1 MRSGGWKP
9 FWAALFAS
17 LLVLV
22 PLVGGTVLLSRQ
34 QLRTQLRQAARSESG
49 VPIQLPKTTD
59 QLTVLLCVSGE
70 QPGFVLAYL
79 NASQN
84 CVHLLSVPAVLTVP
98 FAEEETSLA
107 RCYAAAGPAR
117 CREALAQVLALPEG
131 TRYLA
136 FSPDVLERIAS
147 RYGPV
152 RVGFTGAL
160 TEEELARYG
169 RSRAVQGISAGDA
182 HEFLCQ
188 LQADEAFSPVR
199 TAAARAAVWDA
210 FLRQD
215 LDLLPATLPDALR
228 ASSSA
233 LLTDLTALQ
242 NSATVKDLAGYLKA
256 DPEKIGAFMAAPV
269 ALDTQPVYPVKN
281 YGSGVTPFFTNLAL
295 WVAGFILMAMVKLR
309 VDPEGLPKFTAVQA
323 YFGRWLFY
331 MVCGLAMGLV
341 CCVGDLAL
349 GIQCESP
356 AAFIGAGLLTV
367 FVDVNLM
374 FALAYAFRHIGKAIA
389 VILLIVVSSVATPL
403 VLKVLFTKAP
413 PTPHPSQS
421 EA

>member
-107 RCYAAAGPAR
+107 RCYCRRWPGPLPRSAGTGAGPAGGHKVSGLFSR
-117 CREALAQVLALPEG
+117 CAGAHCQ
-131 TRYLA
+131 
-136 FSPDVLERIAS
+136 
-147 RYGPV
+147 PV
-152 RVGFTGAL
+152 RAGAGSFTGAL

-215 LDLLPATLPDALR
+215 LDLLPATLPDACV
-228 ASSSA
+228 SA
-233 LLTDLTALQ
+233 
-242 NSATVKDLAGYLKA
+242 V
-256 DPEKIGAFMAAPV
+256 
-269 ALDTQPVYPVKN
+269 
-281 YGSGVTPFFTNLAL
+281 
-295 WVAGFILMAMVKLR
+295 R
-309 VDPEGLPKFTAVQA
+309 
-323 YFGRWLFY
+323 
-331 MVCGLAMGLV
+331 
-341 CCVGDLAL
+341 
-349 GIQCESP
+349 P
-356 AAFIGAGLLTV
+356 AHRPDRAGL
-367 FVDVNLM
+367 
-374 FALAYAFRHIGKAIA
+374 
-389 VILLIVVSSVATPL
+389 
-403 VLKVLFTKAP
+403 
-413 PTPHPSQS
+413 
-421 EA
+421 

>member
-98 FAEEETSLA
+98 FAEEETSL
-107 RCYAAAGPAR
+107 AR

-233 LLTDLTALQ
+233 LLTDLTALDYDALERTLEFLAN
-242 NSATVKDLAGYLKA
+242 NSAAVAAQALPGQWNAASGTYTVTDASR
-256 DPEKIGAFMAAPV
+256 AAMQ
-269 ALDTQPVYPVKN
+269 T
-281 YGSGVTPFFTNLAL
+281 FFNVSPTEA
-295 WVAGFILMAMVKLR
+295 
-309 VDPEGLPKFTAVQA
+309 QA
-323 YFGRWLFY
+323 
-331 MVCGLAMGLV
+331 
-341 CCVGDLAL
+341 
-349 GIQCESP
+349 
-356 AAFIGAGLLTV
+356 
-367 FVDVNLM
+367 
-374 FALAYAFRHIGKAIA
+374 
-389 VILLIVVSSVATPL
+389 SS
-403 VLKVLFTKAP
+403 F
-413 PTPHPSQS
+413 S
-421 EA
+421 EP

>member
-107 RCYAAAGPAR
+107 RCYSAAGPAR

-160 TEEELARYG
+160 TEEELARHG

-228 ASSSA
+228 ASSAA
-233 LLTDLTALQ
+233 LLTDFAAQDYTLLGTVLEFLAN
-242 NSATVKDLAGYLKA
+242 NSALPHAEALPGAWDAKAGTYTVTDASRA
-256 DPEKIGAFMAAPV
+256 
-269 ALDTQPVYPVKN
+269 
-281 YGSGVTPFFTNLAL
+281 
-295 WVAGFILMAMVKLR
+295 
-309 VDPEGLPKFTAVQA
+309 AVQT
-323 YFGRWLFY
+323 FLS
-331 MVCGLAMGLV
+331 V
-341 CCVGDLAL
+341 
-349 GIQCESP
+349 SP
-356 AAFIGAGLLTV
+356 ASGNDASL
-367 FVDVNLM
+367 
-374 FALAYAFRHIGKAIA
+374 RE
-389 VILLIVVSSVATPL
+389 P
-403 VLKVLFTKAP
+403 
-413 PTPHPSQS
+413 
-421 EA
+421 

>member
-136 FSPDVLERIAS
+136 FSPAVLERIS
-147 RYGPV
+147 NRYGPV
-152 RVGFTGAL
+152 RVGFSGAM
-160 TEEELARYG
+160 TAGELARYG
-169 RSRAVQGISAGDA
+169 RDSRVQGLSAAEAHGFLTGMDA
-182 HEFLCQ
+182 DAVVP
-188 LQADEAFSPVR
+188 QAHR
-199 TAAARAAVWDA
+199 AAARGAVWDA
-210 FLRQD
+210 FFRQN
-215 LDLLPATLPDALR
+215 LDLLPGALPQALR
-228 ASSSA
+228 SVSAS
-233 LLTDLTALQ
+233 LLTDLTAL
-242 NSATVKDLAGYLKA
+242 D
-256 DPEKIGAFMAAPV
+256 
-269 ALDTQPVYPVKN
+269 LDTLDR
-281 YGSGVTPFFTNLAL
+281 TLEFLANNEAQIETQVL
-295 WVAGFILMAMVKLR
+295 PGDEQAGRYTLNEESLA
-309 VDPEGLPKFTAVQA
+309 AVQS
-323 YFGRWLFY
+323 FFN
-331 MVCGLAMGLV
+331 V
-341 CCVGDLAL
+341 
-349 GIQCESP
+349 SP
-356 AAFIGAGLLTV
+356 TDGQA
-367 FVDVNLM
+367 
-374 FALAYAFRHIGKAIA
+374 
-389 VILLIVVSSVATPL
+389 SSA
-403 VLKVLFTKAP
+403 
-413 PTPHPSQS
+413 S
-421 EA
+421 EP

>member
-107 RCYAAAGPAR
+107 RCYSAAGPARCYSAAGPAR

-160 TEEELARYG
+160 TEEELARHG

-233 LLTDLTALQ
+233 LLTDLTALDYDALERTLEFLAN
-242 NSATVKDLAGYLKA
+242 NSAAVAAQALPGQWNAASGTYTVTDASR
-256 DPEKIGAFMAAPV
+256 AAMQ
-269 ALDTQPVYPVKN
+269 T
-281 YGSGVTPFFTNLAL
+281 FFNVSPTEA
-295 WVAGFILMAMVKLR
+295 
-309 VDPEGLPKFTAVQA
+309 QA
-323 YFGRWLFY
+323 
-331 MVCGLAMGLV
+331 
-341 CCVGDLAL
+341 
-349 GIQCESP
+349 
-356 AAFIGAGLLTV
+356 
-367 FVDVNLM
+367 
-374 FALAYAFRHIGKAIA
+374 
-389 VILLIVVSSVATPL
+389 SS
-403 VLKVLFTKAP
+403 F
-413 PTPHPSQS
+413 S
-421 EA
+421 EP

>member
-152 RVGFTGAL
+152 RVGFSGAM
-160 TEEELARYG
+160 TAGELARYG
-169 RSRAVQGISAGDA
+169 RDSRVQGLSAAEAHGFLTGMDA
-182 HEFLCQ
+182 DAVVP
-188 LQADEAFSPVR
+188 QAHR
-199 TAAARAAVWDA
+199 AAARGAVWDA
-210 FLRQD
+210 FFRQN
-215 LDLLPATLPDALR
+215 LDLLPGALPQALR
-228 ASSSA
+228 SVSAS
-233 LLTDLTALQ
+233 LLTDLTAL
-242 NSATVKDLAGYLKA
+242 D
-256 DPEKIGAFMAAPV
+256 
-269 ALDTQPVYPVKN
+269 LDTLDR
-281 YGSGVTPFFTNLAL
+281 TLEFLANNEAQIETQVL
-295 WVAGFILMAMVKLR
+295 PGDEQAGRYTLNEESLA
-309 VDPEGLPKFTAVQA
+309 AVQS
-323 YFGRWLFY
+323 FFN
-331 MVCGLAMGLV
+331 V
-341 CCVGDLAL
+341 
-349 GIQCESP
+349 SP
-356 AAFIGAGLLTV
+356 TDGQA
-367 FVDVNLM
+367 
-374 FALAYAFRHIGKAIA
+374 
-389 VILLIVVSSVATPL
+389 SS
-403 VLKVLFTKAP
+403 
-413 PTPHPSQS
+413 SS
-421 EA
+421 EP

>member
-49 VPIQLPKTTD
+49 VPVQLPRTTD

-107 RCYAAAGPAR
+107 RCYSAAGPAR

-152 RVGFTGAL
+152 RVGFSGAM
-160 TEEELARYG
+160 TAGELARYG
-169 RSRAVQGISAGDA
+169 RDSRVQGLSAAEAHGFLTGMDA
-182 HEFLCQ
+182 DAVVP
-188 LQADEAFSPVR
+188 QAHR
-199 TAAARAAVWDA
+199 AAARGAVWDA
-210 FLRQD
+210 FFRQN
-215 LDLLPATLPDALR
+215 LDLLPGALPQALR
-228 ASSSA
+228 SVSAS
-233 LLTDLTALQ
+233 LLTDLTAL
-242 NSATVKDLAGYLKA
+242 D
-256 DPEKIGAFMAAPV
+256 
-269 ALDTQPVYPVKN
+269 LDTLDR
-281 YGSGVTPFFTNLAL
+281 TLEFLANNEAQIETQVL
-295 WVAGFILMAMVKLR
+295 PGDEQAGRYTLNEESLA
-309 VDPEGLPKFTAVQA
+309 AVQS
-323 YFGRWLFY
+323 FFN
-331 MVCGLAMGLV
+331 V
-341 CCVGDLAL
+341 
-349 GIQCESP
+349 SP
-356 AAFIGAGLLTV
+356 TDGQA
-367 FVDVNLM
+367 
-374 FALAYAFRHIGKAIA
+374 
-389 VILLIVVSSVATPL
+389 SSA
-403 VLKVLFTKAP
+403 
-413 PTPHPSQS
+413 S
-421 EA
+421 EP